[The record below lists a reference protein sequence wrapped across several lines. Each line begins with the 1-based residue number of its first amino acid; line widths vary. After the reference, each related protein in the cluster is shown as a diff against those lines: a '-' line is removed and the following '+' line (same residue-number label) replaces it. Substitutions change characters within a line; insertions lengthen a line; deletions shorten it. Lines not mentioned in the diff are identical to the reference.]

1 MFVFWHNVYFR
12 TVSGHDC
19 SNELTGTGKTGTGLR
34 GIRGPKVELQPH
46 PAQISYYQV
55 TLYTRAVNTSN
66 MSWPWRTW
74 DWFEEYQDIL
84 FFNGQSEERFQE
96 GKLHFVGGHRY
107 IINQMSRLWQ
117 GGKHPRIMHHQGIN
131 SRCPFCF
138 TYPILKHTTDL
149 DHFLCNMHKL
159 TNDWEADLFY
169 SGHILSRL
177 FHCIQRWGMWRW
189 TQMHYGQGLSLWSRE
204 LYKVQWQPF
213 MLCYVFTT
221 IVRDYT
227 GVIHFTC

>member
-1 MFVFWHNVYFR
+1 MFVCFYIMCIFGLCQDT
-12 TVSGHDC
+12 TVAMSWQEQVQL
-19 SNELTGTGKTGTGLR
+19 ELDFEESAVRRSSYSLNAT
-34 GIRGPKVELQPH
+34 VH

-107 IINQMSRLWQ
+107 NINQMSRLWQ

-138 TYPILKHTTDL
+138 TYPIVKHTTDL

-177 FHCIQRWGMWRW
+177 FHCIQSWGMWRW

-204 LYKVQWQPF
+204 LYKVQRQPF
-213 MLCYVFTT
+213 MLC
-221 IVRDYT
+221 
-227 GVIHFTC
+227 